1 MMNIAALLSGGVD
14 SSVVVHLLCEQGY
27 KPTLFYIKI
36 GMDGAE
42 YMDCSAEEDI
52 EMSTA
57 IARKYGLS
65 LEVVDLHKEYWE
77 NVAAYAIDK
86 IKKGLT
92 PNPDVMCNKL
102 IKFGCFEQ
110 QVGKNFD
117 FTATGHYATT
127 IRQDGK
133 TWLGTAKDPV
143 KDQTDF
149 LAQIDYLQ
157 VSKLMFPIGGL
168 MKQMG
173 SVPKE
178 EKADFGKKVNELKNW
193 ASEHFDELNTKLK
206 EKEMELRYESEKID
220 ISMPAKSR
228 KTGNLH
234 PVTQVRN
241 QLIDIFASMGFSV
254 YEGTEIE
261 TDYYNFTALNTP
273 QDHPARDMQDTFYL
287 SPEFLLRT
295 QTSAG
300 QVHVMESQKPPIKI
314 LSPGKV
320 FRSDDDATH
329 SPMFTQME
337 GLVVDKTITLCDLKG
352 MLEVLVQKIFG
363 EGTTTRLRPSYFPFT
378 EPSVEV
384 DVSCFACGGCGCRL
398 CKGTGWIE
406 VLGAGIVNKKVLEN
420 CGIDSEEYSGL
431 AFGIGIERLAMLKY
445 GINNI
450 KLLYQSDMRVLD
462 QINDD

>member
-1 MMNIAALLSGGVD
+1 MADLNELNEKVEQIKADIREQLEKIENTKGVY
-14 SSVVVHLLCEQGY
+14 EY
-27 KPTLFYIKI
+27 KKTIL
-36 GMDGAE
+36 
-42 YMDCSAEEDI
+42 
-52 EMSTA
+52 
-57 IARKYGLS
+57 
-65 LEVVDLHKEYWE
+65 
-77 NVAAYAIDK
+77 DK
-86 IKKGLT
+86 NGI
-92 PNPDVMCNKL
+92 
-102 IKFGCFEQ
+102 
-110 QVGKNFD
+110 
-117 FTATGHYATT
+117 
-127 IRQDGK
+127 
-133 TWLGTAKDPV
+133 
-143 KDQTDF
+143 
-149 LAQIDYLQ
+149 
-157 VSKLMFPIGGL
+157 IGGL

-173 SVPKE
+173 SVLKE

>member
-1 MMNIAALLSGGVD
+1 MQAMIDELAKQAA
-14 SSVVVHLLCEQGY
+14 E
-27 KPTLFYIKI
+27 
-36 GMDGAE
+36 
-42 YMDCSAEEDI
+42 
-52 EMSTA
+52 
-57 IARKYGLS
+57 S
-65 LEVVDLHKEYWE
+65 L
-77 NVAAYAIDK
+77 
-86 IKKGLT
+86 G
-92 PNPDVMCNKL
+92 
-102 IKFGCFEQ
+102 
-110 QVGKNFD
+110 
-117 FTATGHYATT
+117 
-127 IRQDGK
+127 
-133 TWLGTAKDPV
+133 
-143 KDQTDF
+143 
-149 LAQIDYLQ
+149 Q
-157 VSKLMFPIGGL
+157 VSSKETLASFWQEYLSKNGKIPAL
-168 MKQMG
+168 MKNLRSVAPEERPAMG
-173 SVPKE
+173 KII
-178 EKADFGKKVNELKNW
+178 NELKQKVQ
-193 ASEHFDELNTKLK
+193 ADYDAAAAKVKEAELAARNAAETV
-206 EKEMELRYESEKID
+206 D
-220 ISMPAKSR
+220 ITLPAKTR
-228 KTGNLH
+228 TVGGLH
-234 PVTQVRN
+234 PLTLVTN
-241 QLIDIFASMGFSV
+241 QIIDVFSGMGFAV
-254 YEGTEIE
+254 ADAPEIE
-261 TDYYNFTALNTP
+261 DDDHNFTRLNVP
-273 QDHPARDMQDTFYL
+273 KDHPARDMQDTFYL